1 MPQPATQH
9 HSTLLATFTGTDR
22 PGVTAAVLGALA
34 GRGLEVLDVEQHV
47 VRGHLTLALLTT
59 CGASRGDEDDD
70 GDRVAE
76 LESALRAAAARFDLD
91 VTITPGGSSDDP
103 AVGVVVPSGPRS
115 HVTVL
120 AAPLRPEQLALV
132 AGTVAEAGASIDA
145 VRRLATATPDHPVT
159 CLELDVR
166 GAEPAALRRELA
178 TVAASAGV
186 DVAVSPAGLVRHGRR
201 LVVLDVDSTLI
212 QDEVIELIAA
222 HAGPEAQRAVA
233 EVTERAMRG
242 ELDFA
247 ESLHERVK
255 ALAGLDARV
264 LADVRAAV
272 RLTPGA
278 EVLCSVLQRLGF
290 VMALVSGGF
299 AEVVE
304 PLAASLG
311 IARVRANRLEVIDGK
326 LTGRVLGEVVDRAG
340 KASAL
345 REFARAERLDLDRTV
360 AVGDGANDLDMI
372 AAAGLGV
379 AFNAKPLVREQAD
392 TSLNNPYLDSVLHL
406 LGISREEADE
416 VQTSRDDDGEL
427 RGPVALRPLR
437 RDDFPLLASWL
448 DQPRVAR
455 WWPDAHT
462 LEDLE
467 LDYGPGID
475 GTDPIHLA
483 LALTAGG
490 RAFGFVQTYRYDDE
504 PESRAALEALL
515 PVPPGALG
523 IDYLIGEPDL
533 QGRGL
538 GAAVISAAVAEGLVR
553 HPDAPE
559 VLVSV
564 PLGNRASWRALEKA
578 GFERAAEGDMVPD
591 NPLDPHDHVVYRL
604 TRIDGRSTS
613 ASTSTDSGGAAGM
626 GV

>member
-1 MPQPATQH
+1 ME
-9 HSTLLATFTGTDR
+9 R
-22 PGVTAAVLGALA
+22 
-34 GRGLEVLDVEQHV
+34 
-47 VRGHLTLALLTT
+47 
-59 CGASRGDEDDD
+59 
-70 GDRVAE
+70 
-76 LESALRAAAARFDLD
+76 ALRAAAAPLGLE
-91 VTITPGGSSDDP
+91 VTTAAGGSGD
-103 AVGVVVPSGPRS
+103 AAGAVVPSGPRS
-115 HVTVL
+115 HIAVL
-120 AAPLRPEQLALV
+120 AAPLRPEQLAAV
-132 AGTVAEAGASIDA
+132 AGTVADAGASIDA
-145 VRRLATATPDHPVT
+145 VRSLATATPDHPVT

-166 GAEPAALRRELA
+166 GGDPAALRRELA
-178 TVAASAGV
+178 AVAASAGV

-222 HAGPEAQRAVA
+222 HAGPDAQRAVA

-247 ESLHERVK
+247 ASLHERVR

-264 LADVRAAV
+264 LADVRASV

-311 IARVRANRLEVIDGK
+311 IARVRANRLEVVDGR
-326 LTGRVLGEVVDRAG
+326 LTGRVVGDVVDRAG
-340 KASAL
+340 KATAL
-345 REFARAERLDLDRTV
+345 REFARAEGLELERTV

-392 TSLNNPYLDSVLHL
+392 TSLTTPYLDSVLHL

-416 VQTSRDDDGEL
+416 VRRSREQDAGL
-427 RGPVALRPLR
+427 LGAVALRPLR
-437 RDDFPLLASWL
+437 REDLPLLGRWL
-448 DQPRVAR
+448 DEPRVAR

-462 LEDLE
+462 PEDLE
-467 LDYGPGID
+467 RDYGPGID
-475 GTDPIHLA
+475 GTDPISLA

-490 RAFGFVQTYRYDDE
+490 RPFGFVQTYRYDDE
-504 PESRAALEALL
+504 PASRAELEALL

-523 IDYLIGEPDL
+523 VDYLIGEPDL

-538 GAAVISAAVAEGLVR
+538 GAAVVAAAVAEGFVR

-559 VLVSV
+559 VLVAV
-564 PLGNRASWRALEKA
+564 AAGNRASWRALEKA
-578 GFERAAEGDMVPD
+578 GFERAAQGEMTPD
-591 NPLDPHDHVVYRL
+591 NPVDSRDHVVYRL
-604 TRIDGRSTS
+604 RRGAG
-613 ASTSTDSGGAAGM
+613 ASTDAPAPAGM
-626 GV
+626 GA

>member
-1 MPQPATQH
+1 MPKSP
-9 HSTLLATFTGTDR
+9 STLLATLTGTDR

-59 CGASRGDEDDD
+59 RGPSSTGDDD
-70 GDRVAE
+70 RAAE
-76 LESALRAAAARFDLD
+76 LERALRAAAAPFDLE
-91 VTITPGGSSDDP
+91 VTTTPGGSSDDP
-103 AVGVVVPSGPRS
+103 AAGVVVPSGPRS

-132 AGTVAEAGASIDA
+132 AGTVADAGASIDA
-145 VRRLATATPDHPVT
+145 VRSLATATPDHPVT

-166 GAEPAALRRELA
+166 GAEPAALRRDLA
-178 TVAASAGV
+178 AVAASAGV

-255 ALAGLDARV
+255 ALAGLDARI
-264 LADVRAAV
+264 LAEVRAAV

-311 IARVRANRLEVIDGK
+311 IARVRANRLEVVDGR
-326 LTGRVLGEVVDRAG
+326 LTGRVLGDVVDRAG
-340 KASAL
+340 KATAL
-345 REFARAERLDLDRTV
+345 REFARAEGLDLDRTV

-392 TSLNNPYLDSVLHL
+392 ASLNNPYLDSVLHL

-416 VQTSRDDDGEL
+416 VRRPVSGGAGAGEHAADL
-427 RGPVALRPLR
+427 QGAVALRPLR
-437 RDDFPLLASWL
+437 REDLPLLGRWL
-448 DQPRVAR
+448 DEPRVAR
-455 WWPDAHT
+455 WWPDEHT
-462 LEDLE
+462 PEALER
-467 LDYGPGID
+467 DYGPGID
-475 GTDPIHLA
+475 GTDPISLA

-504 PESRAALEALL
+504 PASRAALEALL
-515 PVPPGALG
+515 PVPAGALG

-538 GAAVISAAVAEGLVR
+538 GVAVIAAAAAEGLVR

-578 GFERAAEGDMVPD
+578 GFERAAAGEMTPD
-591 NPLDPHDHVVYRL
+591 NPLDPRDHVVYRL
-604 TRIDGRSTS
+604 ARVGDGSTATS
-613 ASTSTDSGGAAGM
+613 ASTCRSGAAGM
-626 GV
+626 GA

>member
-1 MPQPATQH
+1 VPQSPTPQH
-9 HSTLLATFTGTDR
+9 SSTLLATLTGADR

-59 CGASRGDEDDD
+59 CGPAAAQQDDD
-70 GDRVAE
+70 GERTADLAAD
-76 LESALRAAAARFDLD
+76 LERALRDAAAPFGLD
-91 VTITPGGSSDDP
+91 VTTTPGGSGD
-103 AVGVVVPSGPRS
+103 AAAAGVVVPSGPRS

-132 AGTVAEAGASIDA
+132 AGAVADAGASIEA
-145 VRRLATATPDHPVT
+145 VRSLATATPDHPVT

-166 GAEPAALRRELA
+166 GAEPSALRRDLA
-178 TVAASAGV
+178 AVAASAGV

-222 HAGPEAQRAVA
+222 HAGPDAQRAVA

-247 ESLHERVK
+247 ASLHERVE

-264 LADVRAAV
+264 LAEVRAAV

-290 VMALVSGGF
+290 VVALVSGGF

-311 IARVRANRLEVIDGK
+311 IARVRANRLEVVDGK
-326 LTGRVLGEVVDRAG
+326 LTGRVVGDVVDRAG
-340 KASAL
+340 KARAL
-345 REFARAERLDLDRTV
+345 REFARAEGLDLDRTV

-379 AFNAKPLVREQAD
+379 AFNAKPLVRQQAD
-392 TSLNNPYLDSVLHL
+392 TSLSNPYLDSVLHL

-416 VQTSRDDDGEL
+416 V
-427 RGPVALRPLR
+427 RGAREDATALQGGVALRPLR
-437 RDDFPLLASWL
+437 RDDLPLLGRWL
-448 DQPRVAR
+448 DEPRVAR
-455 WWPDAHT
+455 WWPDAHAP
-462 LEDLE
+462 EDLE
-467 LDYGPGID
+467 RDYGPGID
-475 GTDPIHLA
+475 GTDPISLA

-504 PESRAALEALL
+504 PASRAALEALL
-515 PVPPGALG
+515 PVPAGALG

-538 GAAVISAAVAEGLVR
+538 GAAVIAAAAAEGFVR

-564 PLGNRASWRALEKA
+564 ALGNRASWRALEKA
-578 GFERAAEGDMVPD
+578 GFERVATGEMTPD
-591 NPLDPHDHVVYRL
+591 NPLDPRDHVVYRL
-604 TRIDGRSTS
+604 ARAGEG
-613 ASTSTDSGGAAGM
+613 STSTPRAAGM
-626 GV
+626 GA